1 MCHERWALHVVT
13 RNSSGDEIANVNFL
27 RRHRT
32 RTIEPTIKFT
42 SLMESTCLSVPNE
55 TFTIIDTRIGLN
67 SLQRG
72 HIDLKF
78 QAEGVVPHKSFLHV

>member
-1 MCHERWALHVVT
+1 MWYVARDEWRVCDSDGDSSRGAPVDAL
-13 RNSSGDEIANVNFL
+13 
-27 RRHRT
+27 RT